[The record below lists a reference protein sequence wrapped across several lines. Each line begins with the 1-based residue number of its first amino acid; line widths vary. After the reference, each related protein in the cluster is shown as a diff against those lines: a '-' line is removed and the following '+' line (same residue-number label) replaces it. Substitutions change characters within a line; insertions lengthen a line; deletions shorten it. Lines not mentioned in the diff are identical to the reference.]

1 MITNKQ
7 FYDGVEKVIDINA
20 LAQKS
25 HNFLDKNA
33 IKKQKKLIIEET
45 TETIEDGILSNNIEE
60 VVDGIVDVFVVA
72 SYYEFLLCDNEED
85 FKNEMKKQVDLFT
98 IDFSKP
104 IDINSVLK
112 KLLNLIVTTDE
123 KGSILSLLF
132 TLLKVVDVV
141 NKKDISYKAISDVAE
156 NMFLKFPIYKDEN
169 TIKNELKYLEK
180 KYPDRKDFVA
190 VKKGERIV
198 YLDDNG
204 VGKFL
209 KPSTYKE
216 VDLTWTKKEAST
228 LMTEINKLSNNSLK
242 NEYSELLTV
251 IELKKIKI
259 N

>member
-1 MITNKQ
+1 
-7 FYDGVEKVIDINA
+7 
-20 LAQKS
+20 
-25 HNFLDKNA
+25 
-33 IKKQKKLIIEET
+33 
-45 TETIEDGILSNNIEE
+45 
-60 VVDGIVDVFVVA
+60 
-72 SYYEFLLCDNEED
+72 
-85 FKNEMKKQVDLFT
+85 
-98 IDFSKP
+98 
-104 IDINSVLK
+104 
-112 KLLNLIVTTDE
+112 
-123 KGSILSLLF
+123 
-132 TLLKVVDVV
+132 
-141 NKKDISYKAISDVAE
+141 
-156 NMFLKFPIYKDEN
+156 MFLKFPIYKDEN

-259 N
+259 KKLKKTKKNIY